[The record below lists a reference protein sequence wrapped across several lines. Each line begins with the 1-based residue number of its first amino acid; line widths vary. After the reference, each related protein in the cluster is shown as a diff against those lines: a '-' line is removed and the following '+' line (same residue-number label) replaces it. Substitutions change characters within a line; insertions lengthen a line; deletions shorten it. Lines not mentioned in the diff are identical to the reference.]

1 MTGITEAN
9 GLSPLTAALFIFGE
23 IAGTGILAFPY
34 SFKQIHWYGIPV
46 IIICGI
52 ITGYASNLLGK
63 CWLKLE
69 KQELRLQEEG
79 SKVRVPYALIGY
91 YSTGYFGY
99 YSTSITLI
107 LMLFGSS
114 VVQLLVCAETLQS
127 LTKDYINIEFC
138 FWIPIIAI
146 ILLPIFFL
154 GSPVD
159 FAPVAYFAMSSTTIA
174 AVLIIIAIIIEP
186 NHSLE
191 YSCEKQSIN
200 FKGTFLAVSTIL
212 FGYGGAGKFIF
223 Q

>member
-1 MTGITEAN
+1 MNHQEN

-34 SFKQIHWYGIPV
+34 SFKQIHWFGV
-46 IIICGI
+46 LAIIICGL

-69 KQELRLQEEG
+69 KRELRIRETN

-91 YSTGYFGY
+91 FSTGYFGY

-114 VVQLLVCAETLQS
+114 VVQLLVCAETIQS
-127 LTKDYINIEFC
+127 LTKDLVDIEFC
-138 FWIPIIAI
+138 FWVPIVAI
-146 ILLPIFFL
+146 LLLPIFFL

-174 AVLIIIAIIIEP
+174 AVLIIIAIFLEP
-186 NHSLE
+186 ANSAVQ
-191 YSCEKQSIN
+191 SCPEKAIS
-200 FKGTFLAVSTIL
+200 FKGLFLAVSTIL
-212 FGYGGAGKFIF
+212 FGYGGAGESINR
-223 Q
+223 

>member
-1 MTGITEAN
+1 MSLPGEEN
-9 GLSPLTAALFIFGE
+9 GLSPLTASLFIFGE

-34 SFKQIHWYGIPV
+34 SFKQVHWYGV
-46 IIICGI
+46 IVIVISGL

-69 KQELRLQEEG
+69 MKESSLKEKG
-79 SKVRVPYALIGY
+79 SKARMPYALIGY

-99 YSTSITLI
+99 YATNITLI

-127 LTKDYINIEFC
+127 LTKNYIDLQFC
-138 FWIPIIAI
+138 YWVPIIAL

-174 AVLIIIAIIIEP
+174 AILIIIAIIFEE
-186 NHSLE
+186 NTLTK
-191 YSCEKQSIN
+191 SCKEEKIN
-200 FKGTFLAVSTIL
+200 FKGLFLAVSTIL
-212 FGYGGAGKFIF
+212 FGYGGAGKYFC
-223 Q
+223 